1 MDNKRLYNKF
11 RPTKFSEIV
20 GQDHEIEKLKGII
33 KNKVYEFSREF
44 IISSE
49 IGGVGKSTVARILAM
64 AINCD
69 NVTEDSEPCHEC
81 KSCKDF
87 LKDSYSDFR
96 SLNGADY
103 NTIDKIKPVIEIA
116 NQYPIRMEK
125 FRIILIDEFQR
136 VNTHAQSE
144 FLDVLEFGNN
154 RTIFIFTTTK
164 DNSILQPIKTRCNNI
179 SFSQISPS
187 QIVENMLMIASSEN
201 IDYDHQSIH
210 KISQISNGSLREA
223 VKNMDLYNKSF
234 GNLRNIGINTNH
246 DLIYKVLIE
255 ATKGEPNE
263 DLLYKIKYGNIKSDL
278 AKVLF
283 DIKNGH
289 SDIISNSLFDKHFEF
304 IKMNI
309 EVMIDKFMKYKPDD
323 MSTFTLYITTIY
335 DGLTKT
341 ISSDRN
347 KKSGRHFISKLNIN
361 QIMSENGL
369 KRV

>member
-1 MDNKRLYNKF
+1 MDDKRLYNKY
-11 RPTKFSEIV
+11 RPTKFSQIV
-20 GQDHEIEKLKGII
+20 GQEYEVEKLLGII

-44 IISSE
+44 IITSE
-49 IGGVGKSTVARILAM
+49 MGGVGKSTVARILAM

-69 NVTEDSEPCHEC
+69 NIVDDGEPCHEC
-81 KSCKDF
+81 KSCKAF
-87 LKDSYSDFR
+87 LKDSYSDFI

-103 NTIDKIKPVIEIA
+103 NTIEKIKPVIAIA
-116 NQYPIRMEK
+116 NQYPIIMEK
-125 FRIILIDEFQR
+125 FRIVLIDEFQR
-136 VNTHAQSE
+136 VNVHAQSE
-144 FLDVLEFGNN
+144 FLDILEFGNN

-187 QIVENMLMIASSEN
+187 QIVANLIKIANEENM
-201 IDYDHQSIH
+201 DYDHKSIH
-210 KISQISNGSLREA
+210 KLAQVSNGSLREA
-223 VKNMDLYNKSF
+223 IKNLDLYNKSF
-234 GNLRNIGINTNH
+234 GNLRNIRINTNH
-246 DLIYKVLIE
+246 DLIFEVLVE

-263 DLLYKIKYGNIKSDL
+263 DLLYKIKYGNIKADL

-289 SDIISNSLFDKHFEF
+289 SDIISETLYQKHFDF

-335 DGLTKT
+335 DGLTKS
-341 ISSDRN
+341 ISADGN
-347 KKSGRHFISKLNIN
+347 KKGRHFISKLDIN
-361 QIMSENGL
+361 KIMTENGL